1 MSRYPLLLFLRLR
14 ILFSVTLTTSVFP
27 TLLPSPFACPRL
39 HGVFVKPGGICMRE
53 AAGTELCYADLN
65 GGHDLKYIYIYKLKR
80 VIGMAW

>member
-1 MSRYPLLLFLRLR
+1 
-14 ILFSVTLTTSVFP
+14 
-27 TLLPSPFACPRL
+27 
-39 HGVFVKPGGICMRE
+39 MRE